1 MIIEKSL
8 LLILQM
14 VSVLVYTR
22 DIRNMLLLVAMQLL
36 VHVIFTLI
44 LIRCLEMSIL
54 FSDIR

>member
-1 MIIEKSL
+1 
-8 LLILQM
+8 
-14 VSVLVYTR
+14 
-22 DIRNMLLLVAMQLL
+22 MLLLVAMQLL